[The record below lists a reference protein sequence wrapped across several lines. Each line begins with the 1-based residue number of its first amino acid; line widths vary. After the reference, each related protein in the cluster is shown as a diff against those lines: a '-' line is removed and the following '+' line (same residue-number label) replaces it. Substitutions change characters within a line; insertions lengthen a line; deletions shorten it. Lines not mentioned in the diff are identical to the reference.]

1 MVPDISS
8 GAAKPELIKISNI
21 RFENN
26 CVAADFFTAGSY
38 RQKLCFA
45 FDGGFLRIFSAPADE
60 KIAGRNACVFE
71 KREEKLFVYKDEESG
86 NYMEI
91 LEEPLSFIIKNP
103 GDKKVLEFSAEFFSI
118 LTVSKG
124 CEEKADKLKLGFKTD
139 SRHYYGFGERFNRVD
154 QAGLDPDI
162 HVIEQYTNQQDKTYM
177 PVPFF
182 FTEKGYGMFINS
194 SCYIKYRLPSED
206 NQSEDKLLEIECK
219 VTPESPL
226 LDLYI
231 FLGTPKEIIKQ
242 YQNITGYPPLPPKWV
257 FGPWMSSNR
266 WNTQKETVKQVELA
280 KKHGVPATVLVLEAW
295 SDEAT
300 FYIFNDARY
309 ETSSGGKYFRYG
321 DFRFDEG
328 GKWPNPKGLVDYL
341 HENDIK
347 LVLWQIPV
355 IKYFEKVDVEQHFND
370 EQYVI
375 EKGYC
380 VMNPDGTPYRIPRN
394 WFCGSLV
401 LDFTNPEAR
410 EWWFGK
416 RRYLLEDL
424 GVDGFKTD
432 GGEFIHNEEA
442 CFYNGK
448 KGREMRNRYPVDYI
462 SSYHSFLGKDRV
474 TFSRA
479 GFAGSQKYPLYWAG
493 DQESTFAEFKSVFIA
508 GLSINLSGNPFWGF
522 DIAGFAGKMP
532 SSELYIRSTQ
542 FAAFC
547 PIMQYHAAP
556 PEDSS
561 NNDRTPWNVAEHNN
575 DERVLSLYRR
585 YANIR
590 MNLLPYIYNEACH
603 VSGSGEPFMRHL
615 LLDYPEDSNVYGIE
629 DEYLFGRSLLVAPVI
644 EEGRTERQVY
654 LPEGKWLD
662 FWDGVKYDGKTWVQY
677 PCGIEKVPVFIK
689 QGSVVP
695 MNLDDEFKLGG
706 SVGNSTRKYS
716 NLCFLAAGMEEG
728 AFAFADDL
736 GNDILIRMEAG
747 YLELSL
753 NGNLRKIYLL
763 VPENEPVDFEG
774 MESRTVRLNNFACR
788 LYEFEKGVT
797 RARINRGK

>member
-1 MVPDISS
+1 MESNTSLGTLKSEI
-8 GAAKPELIKISNI
+8 IKINNI
-21 RFENN
+21 RFENH
-26 CVAADFFTAGSY
+26 CVTADFFTDSSY
-38 RQKLCFA
+38 KHKLCFC
-45 FDGGFLRIFSAPADE
+45 FDGGHLRIFSALADVNV
-60 KIAGRNACVFE
+60 IGRNTCVFE
-71 KREEKLFVYKDEESG
+71 KKQENLFIYKDEESG
-86 NYMEI
+86 NSMEI
-91 LEEPLSFIIKNP
+91 LGEPLRFIIKNP
-103 GDKKVLEFSAEFFSI
+103 DNKKVLEFSGESFSI
-118 LTVSKG
+118 LTVLKG
-124 CEEKADKLKLGFKTD
+124 CEEKADKLKLSFKTD

-194 SCYIKYRLPSED
+194 SFYIKYRLPSK
-206 NQSEDKLLEIECK
+206 NNLLEIECK
-219 VTPESPL
+219 VNPESPL

-242 YQNITGYPPLPPKWV
+242 YQNITGYPALPPKWV

-266 WNTQKETVKQVELA
+266 WNTQKETVKQVELT
-280 KKHGVPATVLVLEAW
+280 KKYGIPATVLVLEAW

-309 ETSSGGKYFRYG
+309 EAASGDKYFKYD
-321 DFRFDEG
+321 DFTFDEE
-328 GKWPNPKGLVDYL
+328 GKWPDPKGLVEYL
-341 HENDIK
+341 HGNNLK

-355 IKYFEKVDVEQHFND
+355 IKYFDKVEIEQHLND
-370 EQYVI
+370 ERYVI

-380 VMNPDGTPYRIPRN
+380 VLNPDGTPYRIPRN
-394 WFCGSLV
+394 WFAGSLV

-410 EWWFGK
+410 EWWFNK

-462 SSYHSFLGKDRV
+462 SSYHSFLGKERV

-493 DQESTFAEFKSVFIA
+493 DQESTFKELKSVFNA

-542 FAAFC
+542 LAAFC

-561 NNDRTPWNVAEHNN
+561 NNDRTPWNVAEYNN
-575 DERVLSLYRR
+575 DERVLSVYRK

-603 VSGSGEPFMRHL
+603 VSRSGEPFMKHL
-615 LLDYPEDSNVYGIE
+615 LVDYPEDSNVYNIE

-662 FWDGVKYDGKTWVQY
+662 FWDCVKYDGNIWVQY

-689 QGSVVP
+689 YGSVIP

-706 SVGNSTRKYS
+706 FVGNSTKEYS
-716 NLCFLAAGMEEG
+716 NLCFLITGMEEG
-728 AFAFADDL
+728 AYVFADDL
-736 GNDILIRMEAG
+736 GNDILIKMEAQ
-747 YLELSL
+747 YLEV
-753 NGNLRKIYLL
+753 NLKGSIRKIYLM
-763 VPENEPVDFEG
+763 VPENEPIRINIEG
-774 MESRTVRLNNFACR
+774 RESRIVNLNNFICR
-788 LYEFEKGVT
+788 LYEFDDEVT
-797 RARINRGK
+797 RVRIDREN